1 MVHIILACH
10 GDAALGMLSAAEMI
24 CGKQNNITAL
34 SLRPGMS
41 AEQFGKLIN
50 DAVKQLGLQDEAL
63 VFTDF
68 IGGTPSNQALRQL
81 LYKENIEII
90 TGLNLPMLLDAIFS
104 RNEKTAGEMAKHC
117 VNSGIQGVADLKA
130 NIKKR
135 NSSTND

>member
-24 CGKQNNITAL
+24 CGKQNNTTAL

-68 IGGTPSNQALRQL
+68 VGGTPSNQALRQL

-90 TGLNLPMLLDAIFS
+90 TGLNLPMLLEAIFS

-117 VNSGIQGVADLKA
+117 VNSGIQGIADLKA
-130 NIKKR
+130 NIKKH